1 MKPII
6 KTILYVSIFAVA
18 MGFLESAVVI
28 YLRELYY
35 KEGFSFP
42 LKPIEHSIAKVEF
55 YREIATI
62 IMLIGIGYVAG
73 KTKLQRFAYF
83 NLAFAIWDIFY
94 YIFLYVFLGWPQ
106 SLQTWDILFLV
117 PLPWVGPVWAP
128 CLLSLLM
135 IIGSLFIIKQSN
147 KNEDYKIKP
156 LYWVIL
162 ISGAAICILS
172 FMWDY
177 IQFTSD
183 KNTWSILSNQSLFSE
198 VSGYVPQSFNSVL
211 FLLGFIVM
219 AIPVFYIIASSI
231 IENNRIKIK
240 IKR

>member
-1 MKPII
+1 MKPVT
-6 KTILYVSIFAVA
+6 KTILYVGIFAVA

-55 YREIATI
+55 FREIATI
-62 IMLIGIGYVAG
+62 IMLVGIGYVTG

-83 NLAFAIWDIFY
+83 NLAFAVWDIFY

-135 IIGSLFIIKQSN
+135 IVGSVFIIKQVN
-147 KNEDYKIKP
+147 KNENYRIKP
-156 LYWVIL
+156 FYWFTL
-162 ISGAAICILS
+162 IIGAIICILS

-177 IQFTSD
+177 TQFTSD
-183 KNTWSILSNQSLFSE
+183 KDTWSVLSAQSLFAE
-198 VSGYVPQSFNSVL
+198 VSHYVPQSFNS
-211 FLLGFIVM
+211 FLYFIGFSLMLYAVSINM
-219 AIPVFYIIASSI
+219 IITLKS
-231 IENNRIKIK
+231 NKL
-240 IKR
+240 